1 MYKESEKIIMLK
13 VAITLRLLLSRNK
26 NYADL
31 NIEKDDLVNSYE
43 KIAANS
49 SADIRKATV
58 TNAFSGTKKSTMV
71 TIILIVESMGF
82 NMKDFGDQYD
92 KITEKDI
99 EEFKEYIIKNKS

>member
-13 VAITLRLLLSRNK
+13 VAIALRLLIRRNK
-26 NYADL
+26 TYVDVNA
-31 NIEKDDLVNSYE
+31 EKDDLVNSYE

-58 TNAFSGTKKSTMV
+58 TNAFSGNKKSTIV
-71 TIILIVESMGF
+71 TVILIVESMGF
-82 NMKDFGDQYD
+82 KMKDFADQFD

-99 EEFKEYIIKNKS
+99 QDFKEAIIKNKS

>member
-13 VAITLRLLLSRNK
+13 VAITLRSLLIHNK
-26 NYADL
+26 NYTDL
-31 NIEKDDLVNSYE
+31 NFEKEDIVNSYE

-58 TNAFSGTKKSTMV
+58 TNAFSGNKKSTMV

-82 NMKDFGDQYD
+82 NMVNFGDQYD

-99 EEFKEYIIKNKS
+99 EEFKQSINKK